1 MDARNR
7 SMASREQVESAAA
20 AWIARRERDDW
31 TQQDQEALEAWI
43 ASGTD
48 QRVAW
53 LRLNAAWDETHRLKT
68 LRTDAAPGHVPKP
81 DELRSPFFVQ
91 PDSGASS
98 DYRAGERR
106 AARAPRRLASPRLR
120 AVAAAIFLIC
130 AGAALWK
137 LLPASPAYE
146 TDIGDVEA
154 VPLPDGSRVT
164 LNTDTRIKV
173 DLSPNERRINLARGE
188 AYFEVARD
196 PTRPFVVNVGDKRVV
211 AVGTS
216 FSVRRDTDGVR
227 VFVTEGTVRVDQGES
242 AETHSIAQLE
252 SGAIAHAVADDV
264 IVQTRPVAE
273 VEQMLT
279 WRTGYLVFDHTP
291 MSEAIAEFNRYNR
304 RKVLIADP
312 QVATI
317 RIGGNFRAT
326 NVEAFL
332 RLVESDFPVV
342 ATEQG
347 QQITLTAAA
356 SAKN

>member
-1 MDARNR
+1 
-7 SMASREQVESAAA
+7 MASREQVESAAA
-20 AWIARRERDDW
+20 AWIARRERGDW
-31 TQQDQEALEAWI
+31 TQQDQDELEAWI

-48 QRVAW
+48 HRVAW
-53 LRLNAAWDETHRLKT
+53 LRLSAAWDETLRLKT
-68 LRTDAAPGHVPKP
+68 LRTEVAPGNVPRP
-81 DELRSPFFVQ
+81 DELRSPFFVRQ
-91 PDSGASS
+91 VGEASS
-98 DYRAGERR
+98 QNREGNRARIGSG
-106 AARAPRRLASPRLR
+106 RLMKLRQR
-120 AVAAAIFLIC
+120 AVAAAILLMC
-130 AGAALWK
+130 AGAALWE
-137 LLPASPAYE
+137 LWPARAAYE
-146 TDIGDVEA
+146 TDIGAVEA
-154 VPLPDGSRVT
+154 VPLADGSRVT

-173 DLSPNERRINLARGE
+173 DLSRSERLVNLARGE
-188 AYFEVARD
+188 AYFEVAKD
-196 PTRPFVVNVGDKRVV
+196 PSRPFVVNVGDKRVV

-216 FSVRRDTDGVR
+216 FSVRREADGVR

-242 AETHSIAQLE
+242 AASHSIARLQ

-264 IVQTRPVAE
+264 IVQTRSVSE

-304 RKVLIADP
+304 RKIVIADP

-347 QQITLTAAA
+347 RQITLTAAVG
-356 SAKN
+356 KN